1 MSHLEIIQKAKVFGK
16 IGKVSSFKIGNDGL
30 NAKGYF
36 AIFKFAISI
45 IDNQDLFNAFTNE
58 NIYTNELDNMSS
70 NELVYLVTINEFS
83 WLWHRRFGHANTN
96 LHSNLSKHELVK
108 GLLDTKLVKDKIG
121 NACQIG
127 K

>member
-1 MSHLEIIQKAKVFGK
+1 MSHLGIIQKAKVIGK
-16 IGKVSSFKIGNDGL
+16 IGKVSSFKIANDGW

-83 WLWHRRFGHANTN
+83 WL
-96 LHSNLSKHELVK
+96 
-108 GLLDTKLVKDKIG
+108 
-121 NACQIG
+121 
-127 K
+127 

>member
-1 MSHLEIIQKAKVFGK
+1 MSHLEIIQNAKVIGK
-16 IGKVSSFKIGNDGL
+16 IGKASSFVIGNDDL
-30 NAKGYF
+30 NAKEYF

-83 WLWHRRFGHANTN
+83 WLWHRRVRHANMN
-96 LHSNLSKHELVK
+96 IHSNLSKHL
-108 GLLDTKLVKDKIG
+108 
-121 NACQIG
+121 
-127 K
+127 